1 MKRNFKN
8 EATKRLLL
16 KMVGTLTPVE
26 IAEII
31 EDREVMATDIPQWIE
46 IIVQEN
52 CGMVL
57 NRLRKYEEAI
67 QAKYGQINFTIQKL
81 ALYHRFWT
89 NWDGEEPCPFNE
101 SVPLRMFYDEQIKSD
116 QKKRNKY

>member
-1 MKRNFKN
+1 
-8 EATKRLLL
+8 
-16 KMVGTLTPVE
+16 MVGTLTPVE

-31 EDREVMATDIPQWIE
+31 EDREVMKTDIPQWIE

-57 NRLRKYEEAI
+57 KRLRGYEEAI
-67 QAKYGQINFTIQKL
+67 QRKYGQINFTIQKL
-81 ALYHRFWT
+81 ALYHRLWT

-101 SVPLRMFYDEQIKSD
+101 SVPLNRFFDEQIKSD
-116 QKKRNKY
+116 LEMRNKY